1 VLVLNYNGRQHLDDC
16 LASLAALDVF
26 DPDEPGSPRDPAVR
40 DDVYVVDNGSTDG
53 SLAHVRDRFPWVRT
67 IDNGANLGFARG
79 YDAAIATVDAEWVA
93 LLNGDTRVEPGW
105 LSALHHTAAAH
116 PRAWA
121 VASRVLS
128 WDGERLD
135 FVGADTY
142 FTGHAWQRGLGEP
155 AAGRTWPE
163 RELLFG
169 CAASLLVRRRTFI
182 EAGGFDPDYFAFFE
196 DVDLGWRLAL
206 AGHETWLSPD
216 AVTHHKLHG
225 TFGDQPA
232 ARTRFLC
239 ERNALASVFKNF
251 ADDRMGVLLLASA
264 ALAFLRAWASSSQVR
279 PAVRPYLTTDSLA
292 HLLAVADLARL
303 RPSLAA
309 RRAAVQAARRR
320 GDADLQ
326 PLFGDLAH
334 PPTALG
340 LEYRGPLETLT
351 ATLGLATEGFARSFP
366 VELNLAAE
374 AAAFALAGLCLE
386 VTAPRFRAEPF
397 LSRGYDLDWEHALDA
412 GGMARLR
419 DAAAAVAALL
429 ASDFGLG
436 AVATFAASLDRLD
449 REGHKPLTAS
459 GRAPSGDVWLP
470 TSLPRS
476 QTPPA
481 PSDAEL
487 AGATVTIVI
496 RTKDRP
502 EPLARALAS
511 VAAQH
516 YARLEVVVVNDGGA
530 DVSPV
535 IAAFRGELVV
545 VNLRRTEGVGRTRAA
560 QAGLEAATGEFV
572 NFLDDD
578 DELLP
583 HHLRSLVETQR
594 RTGARVVHSDVVMV
608 AVEPD
613 GDGGTRTVERG
624 RLGGP
629 LDRSRL
635 FFESTLP
642 LMSVL
647 MDRELALA
655 AGGFDPALDYFE
667 DWDLFLRLAR
677 RASFAHCPEVT
688 ARYLVAPELG
698 HGGGTTGAHRWPHL
712 AAFFERHKD
721 EISGAD
727 WARFYRAQVE
737 SVRLHARELEQRLE
751 AAENVRRRAESTMA
765 ALDRSRVFRLA
776 RRVRHML
783 GRR

>member
-1 VLVLNYNGRQHLDDC
+1 M
-16 LASLAALDVF
+16 F
-26 DPDEPGSPRDPAVR
+26 DPDEPGSPRDPTVR
-40 DDVYVVDNGSTDG
+40 DEVYLVDNGSTDG
-53 SLAHVRDRFPWVRT
+53 SLAYVRDRFPWVKT
-67 IDNGANLGFARG
+67 IDNGSNLGFARG
-79 YDAAIATVDAEWVA
+79 YDAAVALVDAEWVA
-93 LLNGDTRVEPGW
+93 LLNGDTRVEAGW
-105 LSALHHTAAAH
+105 LSALHRTAAAH
-116 PRAWA
+116 PRASA
-121 VASRVLS
+121 VASRVVS

-135 FVGADTY
+135 FVGADTF

-169 CAASLLVRRRTFI
+169 CAASLLVRRRTFL

-216 AVTHHKLHG
+216 ALTHHKLHG
-225 TFGDQPA
+225 YFGDQPA
-232 ARTRFLC
+232 ARTRFYC

-264 ALAFLRAWASSSQVR
+264 ALAFLRAWASSSQAL
-279 PAVRPYLTTDSLA
+279 PGARPYLTTDSLA
-292 HLLAVADLARL
+292 HLLAVGDLARL
-303 RPSLAA
+303 RPSLAE
-309 RRAAVQAARRR
+309 RRAAAQAARRR
-320 GDADLQ
+320 SDADLQ

-340 LEYRGPLETLT
+340 PEYRQPLQAVTE
-351 ATLGLATEGFARSFP
+351 TLGLPTEGFGRTFP
-366 VELNLAAE
+366 SELNLAAE
-374 AAAFALAGLCLE
+374 AGAFALAALCLE
-386 VTAPRFRAEPF
+386 TTGTRFRAEPF
-397 LSRGYDLDWEHALDA
+397 LARGHDLDWEHALNA
-412 GGMARLR
+412 GVMARLR
-419 DAAAAVAALL
+419 DAAAAVTALL

-449 REGHKPLTAS
+449 REGHKPLMAS
-459 GRAPSGDVWLP
+459 GRTPSGDVWLP
-470 TSLPRS
+470 TSMPRPEATPS
-476 QTPPA
+476 QSA
-481 PSDAEL
+481 AEL
-487 AGATVTIVI
+487 AGPSVTIVI

-502 EPLARALAS
+502 GPLARALAS

-516 YARLEVVVVNDGGA
+516 YAGLEVVVVNDGGA

-535 IAAFRGELVV
+535 IAAFTGELVV

-608 AVEPD
+608 ALEPD
-613 GDGGTRTVERG
+613 GKGGLRTVERG
-624 RLGGP
+624 HLGGP

-677 RASFAHCPEVT
+677 RAGFAHCPEVT

-712 AAFFERHKD
+712 ATFFERHKD

-737 SVRLHARELEQRLE
+737 SVRVHSRELEQRLE
-751 AAENVRRRAESTMA
+751 EAEGVRSRAEATMA

-776 RRVRHML
+776 RRVRHVL